1 MPCDPYLRHLNPFT
15 FLKNHKNN
23 KMVLE
28 LTIETVKILNQSAE
42 KPYFKPKINNPNFL
56 SKLRSFSGAGDRTH
70 IASQSALLVRQAHSH
85 HFAKNSHLD
94 CFLYA
99 KCLLK
104 LQVLSSVIEKNRR
117 CFCIPCFFGA
127 GDRT

>member
-1 MPCDPYLRHLNPFT
+1 MQKHPLF
-15 FLKNHKNN
+15 F
-23 KMVLE
+23 
-28 LTIETVKILNQSAE
+28 
-42 KPYFKPKINNPNFL
+42 
-56 SKLRSFSGAGDRTH
+56 GAGDRTH

-104 LQVLSSVIEKNRR
+104 LQVLSSVIEKTGDAKASPVFLVQATGLEPARR
-117 CFCIPCFFGA
+117 
-127 GDRT
+127 